1 MYFFFQ
7 QYFFYYHMP
16 SSILKS
22 LHFSCYDFL
31 TTFVSSSF
39 FILLFCCRT
48 LEVWRG
54 GERDRAVP
62 IWQRMARRPL
72 ALGAKYP

>member
-22 LHFSCYDFL
+22 LHFSCYDFNL
-31 TTFVSSSF
+31 SFFPSSF
-39 FILLFCCRT
+39 FFFIS
-48 LEVWRG
+48 VVGPWRC
-54 GERDRAVP
+54 GEEEKETRLP
-62 IWQRMARRPL
+62 IWQRMARRSM